1 MTTLV
6 MITRHSANT
15 RQQGVALRRAGLPQA
30 PHPVGNELLYMSRA
44 RRLAMLAHKRGDIEE
59 MRVLLPKRSL
69 Q

>member
-1 MTTLV
+1 
-6 MITRHSANT
+6 
-15 RQQGVALRRAGLPQA
+15 
-30 PHPVGNELLYMSRA
+30 MSRA